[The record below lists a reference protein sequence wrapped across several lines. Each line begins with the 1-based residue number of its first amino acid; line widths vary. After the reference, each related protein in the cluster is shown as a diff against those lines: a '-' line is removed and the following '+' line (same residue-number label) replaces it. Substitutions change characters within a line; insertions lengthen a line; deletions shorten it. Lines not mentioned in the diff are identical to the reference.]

1 MVSAGYSTPSP
12 ADRVTVALA
21 CALRKVVRLLRTTK
35 TSVPVVEKVL
45 RGGLLIPVFAALSL
59 LLRARARLGH
69 SGQLPGGTGFGATLM
84 CRLPDLIATY
94 IWVFQ
99 EWEPDVTRFITS
111 RLGDGDVFVDVGAN
125 IGYYSL
131 LAAESVG
138 DCGGVVAVE
147 ASPAMFED
155 LHCNT
160 LASDH
165 GDRIR
170 EVNKAAAAKSGTL
183 TVFAGPRHNAGMS
196 TTLPTRGLHVES
208 TVDALPL
215 DEILTFQEI
224 TSTRLIKID
233 VEGAE
238 PDVLAGMCN
247 LIGSMRPDAEI
258 VVELSPRWWPDRQ
271 LRPLEVLRPF
281 IEAGFNVYRM
291 KNSYSAWR
299 YLWPNQVSDAV
310 RLRDPLTR
318 RVSRLDLV
326 LSRYDGDRLAIDARR
341 PLT

>member
-1 MVSAGYSTPSP
+1 MVGTRYTTTSLG
-12 ADRVTVALA
+12 DRVVILLA
-21 CALRKVVRLLRTTK
+21 SSLRRLVRLLRTSK

-45 RGGLLIPVFAALSL
+45 RGTLLIPIFGALSL

-69 SGQLPGGTGFGATLM
+69 SVLLPGDTGFGVTLM

-111 RLGDGDVFVDVGAN
+111 RLDDGDVFIDVGAN

-138 DCGGVVAVE
+138 AQGGVVAVE
-147 ASPAMFED
+147 ASPAMFDD
-155 LHCNT
+155 LHRNA

-208 TVDALPL
+208 TVEALPL

-238 PDVLAGMCN
+238 PDVLAGMGN
-247 LIGSMRPDAEI
+247 ILGSMRPDAEI

-271 LRPLEVLRPF
+271 LRPLDVLRPF
-281 IEAGFNVYRM
+281 IEAGFNVYEM

-299 YLWPNQVSDAV
+299 YLWPNEVSDAIRV
-310 RLRDPLTR
+310 RDPLTR
-318 RVSRLDLV
+318 RVPRLDVV
-326 LSRYDGDRLAIDARR
+326 LSRYDGDRLPIDGRGA
-341 PLT
+341 